1 MNTRI
6 YKVNTPNGSRLVR
19 AVNKT
24 QAIGFIA
31 RACLDAAL
39 ATQDDLI
46 ALLADGVQVEAV
58 NTEDDSDS
66 AQVAA

>member
-24 QAIGFIA
+24 QAIGYVA
-31 RACLDAAL
+31 RATIKAAV
-39 ATQDDLI
+39 ATQDDLL
-46 ALLADGVQVEAV
+46 ALVADGVKVEDAA
-58 NTEDDSDS
+58 DPAQGS
-66 AQVAA
+66 A